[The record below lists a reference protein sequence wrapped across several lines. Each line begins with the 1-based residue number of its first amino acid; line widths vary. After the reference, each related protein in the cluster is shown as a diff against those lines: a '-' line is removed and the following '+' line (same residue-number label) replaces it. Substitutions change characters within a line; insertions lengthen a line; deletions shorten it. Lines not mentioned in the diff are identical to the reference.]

1 MIKTSWIRSK
11 GRPLLDQRRHH
22 NVVDIRL
29 KFICIIN
36 MYLVYCPFTSV
47 ICPLVDGEDLVYMLS
62 VPQEGRDSTHPHR

>member
-36 MYLVYCPFTSV
+36 MYLVYCPFTSGLSPFV
-47 ICPLVDGEDLVYMLS
+47 AGEGLVHMLC
-62 VPQEGRDSTHPHR
+62 VPQEGRGKVN